1 MHRKMF
7 DEMLGWI
14 WLVLLDL
21 DNIKRENEKKKKR
34 DFENAHRLRINQ
46 TYNFIMPS
54 KASYKLRT

>member
-21 DNIKRENEKKKKR
+21 DNIKRENEKKRRKG
-34 DFENAHRLRINQ
+34 L
-46 TYNFIMPS
+46 
-54 KASYKLRT
+54 